1 MRHNYHKLVR
11 DRIPEIIQAAGRQC
25 EVAILNED
33 EYRHAL
39 RQKLVEEAQEAQTC
53 TDNELLIELADIQE
67 VLDALLQAYGISP
80 NDLAQVQAK
89 RRRDRGGFDQQ
100 IFLLWSEQE

>member
-1 MRHNYHKLVR
+1 MRQNYNKLVR

-25 EVAILNED
+25 EVAILDVD

-39 RQKLVEEAQEAQTC
+39 KQKLVEEAQEAQTS
-53 TDNELLIELADIQE
+53 TDAELIVELADIQE
-67 VLDALLQAYGISP
+67 VLAALLQAYGISP
-80 NDLAQVQAK
+80 NDLSQIQAK
-89 RRRDRGGFDQQ
+89 RRRDRGGFDQR